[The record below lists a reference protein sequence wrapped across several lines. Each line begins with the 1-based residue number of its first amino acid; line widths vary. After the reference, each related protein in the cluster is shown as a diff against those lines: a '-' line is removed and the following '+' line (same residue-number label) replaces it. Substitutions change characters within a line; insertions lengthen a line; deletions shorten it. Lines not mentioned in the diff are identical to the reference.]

1 MLQKSYT
8 TKIYAIYYS
17 FIRKEEYMRMK
28 MYTIIAALA
37 GFLAGCG
44 DSDEDTG
51 SSESEDTAVEEAEEQ
66 E

>member
-1 MLQKSYT
+1 
-8 TKIYAIYYS
+8 
-17 FIRKEEYMRMK
+17 MRMK

-37 GFLAGCG
+37 GLLAGCG